1 MVIKILHYPTFLALD
16 ADTLKNPVEIVED
29 VLSAKAR
36 DRLRSCG
43 VKDMYRRVS
52 ERRVLIAWAVPLNRK
67 IEIANLI
74 EWKQMKAV
82 LLCTIR
88 SAKQTADA
96 YKL

>member
-16 ADTLKNPVEIVED
+16 ADTLKNPMEVDED

-36 DRLRSCG
+36 DCLRSCG

-52 ERRVLIAWAVPLNRK
+52 EHWVWIARAVPLNRK
-67 IEIANLI
+67 IEIVNLI

-82 LLCTIR
+82 LLGTIR
-88 SAKQTADA
+88 SAK
-96 YKL
+96 